1 MKKSLP
7 QTGKDFHLSDIIE
20 NAVLLLAV
28 DSEQRRIGKGDFV
41 QAIALENEV
50 MLIADALLRTVWV
63 GLNIDIK
70 ISEQCA
76 EAIGT

>member
-50 MLIADALLRTVWV
+50 MLIADALLRPFGSVSILTSKSPNSV
-63 GLNIDIK
+63 LK
-70 ISEQCA
+70 P
-76 EAIGT
+76 